1 MSGNLPS
8 TVDEWFESVSEE
20 SEFVQIERSFPYS
33 VIGPISIDAPIVFT
47 TKPACVLS
55 SICVHPECGSIALI
69 GRPGLPSRNDLNW
82 LRSFV
87 GKHRLFFLGDMDP
100 VDLMVFTWLRENLKP
115 MSVEHFGV
123 SDSFI
128 EALKVQLPDSFIMS
142 CAPSEISSLSCLAAV
157 FPDFG
162 SVVGDGCAKL
172 LDEGRK
178 IELEAVVSM
187 LAGTKPILPPDILLA
202 GEK

>member
-1 MSGNLPS
+1 MSDNLPS
-8 TVDEWFESVSEE
+8 TVDEWFERISEG
-20 SEFVQIERSFPYS
+20 SEFALNEKSFPYS
-33 VIGPISIDAPIVFT
+33 VIGPISVDAPIVFT

-55 SICVHPECGSIALI
+55 SICVHPECGSVALI
-69 GRPGLPSRNDLNW
+69 GRSGLPSRNDLSW

-115 MSVEHFGV
+115 TSIEHFGV
-123 SDSFI
+123 NDSFI
-128 EALKVQLPDSFIMS
+128 EKLNVQLPDSFIMS

-162 SVVGDGCAKL
+162 SVVGDRCAAL
-172 LDEGRK
+172 LNEGRK
-178 IELEAVVSM
+178 SELEAIVSA
-187 LAGTKPILPPDILLA
+187 LAGTRPILPPDILQA
-202 GEK
+202 